1 MQAGEAPGAAS
12 LIENHLRTC
21 ALSILLL
28 LLLLLL
34 VLLLLLHLLLCST
47 SGQLAAADGRT
58 NLQED
63 RSKPLVRSSSAGR
76 T

>member
-21 ALSILLL
+21 ALSMLLL
-28 LLLLLL
+28 L
-34 VLLLLLHLLLCST
+34 LLLLLHLLLCST

>member
-1 MQAGEAPGAAS
+1 MQAGQAPGAAS

-28 LLLLLL
+28 LLLLLI
-34 VLLLLLHLLLCST
+34 LLLLLCST

-63 RSKPLVRSSSAGR
+63 RSKPLVRSSSADR